1 MTKGTASFG
10 KHNKAATHTMC
21 RRCGS
26 RSYFK
31 RKSFCASCGYG
42 KTAKLRTYNWN
53 VKIRAANGQKA
64 RNGRKE
70 MFKRKWNKRFV
81 SKNQKKH

>member
-1 MTKGTASFG
+1 MGKGTPSIG
-10 KHNKAATHTMC
+10 KHNKAATHSIC

-26 RSYFK
+26 RSYHK
-31 RKSFCASCGYG
+31 RKGVCAACGFG
-42 KTAKLRTYNWN
+42 RTARLRTYNWN

-70 MFKRKWNKRFV
+70 MFIRKVKG
-81 SKNQKKH
+81 KHTKKH